1 MLKREA
7 GVCNLTFKDIAFKIK
22 KIYKVFT
29 IYWLLFLWWRQ
40 TDLDLKLILSLV
52 LLINLIIVASV
63 NAYIDP
69 NTGGFFFQTVA
80 PFVYGILG
88 VIVVFW
94 KRIVGFVKGLFG
106 SKKGHKNSTKDI

>member
-1 MLKREA
+1 MNVRLII
-7 GVCNLTFKDIAFKIK
+7 LLAF
-22 KIYKVFT
+22 
-29 IYWLLFLWWRQ
+29 
-40 TDLDLKLILSLV
+40 
-52 LLINLIIVASV
+52 LINLVIITSA

-94 KRIVGFVKGLFG
+94 KRISSFVKGLFG
-106 SKKGHKNSTKDI
+106 SKKDSDESKKN